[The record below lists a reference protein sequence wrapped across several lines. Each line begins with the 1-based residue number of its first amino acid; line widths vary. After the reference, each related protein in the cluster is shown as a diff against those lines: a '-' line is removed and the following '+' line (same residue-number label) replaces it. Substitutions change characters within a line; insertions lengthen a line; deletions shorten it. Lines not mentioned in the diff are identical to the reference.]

1 MRKNNYKPSKVQT
14 KCECFI
20 CHAPYTVGLEHHHLL
35 HGTGQRKLAD
45 QDALWVWLCRK
56 CHSDLHDKGL
66 HDKELQAL
74 GQRIF
79 IEEKMKEGY
88 SEGQSRGMWFN
99 RYGKFYE

>member
-1 MRKNNYKPSKVQT
+1 MKNYKPSKVQT

-45 QDALWVWLCRK
+45 EDALWIWCCRK
-56 CHSDLHDKGL
+56 CHSDLHDHNK

-74 GQRIF
+74 GQRVF

-99 RYGKFYE
+99 RYGKFYDI